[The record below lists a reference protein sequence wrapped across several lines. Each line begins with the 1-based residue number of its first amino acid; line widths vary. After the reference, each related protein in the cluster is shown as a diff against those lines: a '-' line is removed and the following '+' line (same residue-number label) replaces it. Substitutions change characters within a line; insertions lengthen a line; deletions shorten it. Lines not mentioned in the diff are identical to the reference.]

1 MSSGLSRVESQK
13 KRRLKEKK
21 PLRRGLRIDKASKTY
36 EQKELSGKNE
46 PLRRSSISDNETDS
60 GSELVPSRTDTYSS
74 YNIKVSKIFLNTL
87 ISLFVILTVALVWW
101 GLIGAPPLK
110 EIW

>member
-1 MSSGLSRVESQK
+1 MSSGLSRVESSK

-21 PLRRGLRIDKASKTY
+21 PLIRTGLRRDRTTA
-36 EQKELSGKNE
+36 EHKELSSKNE
-46 PLRRSSISDNETDS
+46 PLRRSSKSDNEGDNA
-60 GSELVPSRTDTYSS
+60 SEHVPSRTDTYSS
-74 YNIKVSKIFLNTL
+74 HTVKLSKIFLNTL
-87 ISLFVILTVALVWW
+87 IFLFLILTVGLVWW